1 MSLTPSAEQ
10 FTAFTEWDH
19 DGPITMI
26 NLLQFA
32 ERDGNAPDDGEVGSG
47 RDSYRR
53 YGEAAIAMVE
63 ERGGKVV
70 WSGRPG
76 PLLIGDAHDEWD
88 LVVLVEYPS
97 KEAFLDMV
105 SQPSYQ
111 TAHKDRAGG
120 LARTALI
127 PTVAG
132 SMAEDL

>member
-19 DGPITMI
+19 DGPVTMI
-26 NLLQFA
+26 NLLKFA
-32 ERDGNAPDDGEVGSG
+32 ERDGARDDAEGTG
-47 RDSYRR
+47 RDSYGR
-53 YGEAAIAMVE
+53 YGDAVISMVE

-76 PLLIGDAHDEWD
+76 PLLIGDGHDEWD

-105 SQPSYQ
+105 SAPSYQ
-111 TAHKDRAGG
+111 EAHKDRAGG

-132 SMAEDL
+132 SMAEGL